1 MRLIDH
7 IRAAIELHDDT
18 EARIQ
23 YVLARYDAKRDSIRR
38 QINREVAKQ
47 RKHVDTGSDERD
59 AFTFNEHEYQFQL
72 AGEKPFSVPGG
83 DVDTQSVNK
92 KNRAKKTAADHQ
104 FGGSTFDL
112 IFEATLLAIFVVLCA
127 AILASFWL

>member
-18 EARIQ
+18 ETRIQ
-23 YVLARYDAKRDSIRR
+23 YVLERYDAKRD
-38 QINREVAKQ
+38 
-47 RKHVDTGSDERD
+47 
-59 AFTFNEHEYQFQL
+59 
-72 AGEKPFSVPGG
+72 FSVPGG

>member
-1 MRLIDH
+1 MRQSKCRVPAAGQQELVGARIRYICLLQVGLMRLIDH

-23 YVLARYDAKRDSIRR
+23 YVLERYDAKRDSIRR

-59 AFTFNEHEYQFQL
+59 AFSFDESEYQFQL
-72 AGEKPFSVPGG
+72 AGEKPFSVRRLIGWRP
-83 DVDTQSVNK
+83 TSQ
-92 KNRAKKTAADHQ
+92 
-104 FGGSTFDL
+104 TFRNS
-112 IFEATLLAIFVVLCA
+112 E
-127 AILASFWL
+127 